1 MSKGNPKAANLVI
14 EWSPRG
20 VTTFDGATRTT
31 RQFDT
36 IQAAASSLGS
46 KTAIVAI
53 SRRMMF
59 VRTTR
64 VPDAAIS
71 DVRLV
76 LSMRLG
82 DLFPLPPS
90 DLAYDFVLTDNVDSE
105 GRLAIVTAM
114 SAQDLRNMQEEFRSA
129 GIKVAQVLP
138 VAMGSVLLAESVGR
152 TSGAVVTRDND
163 GIGIDIVEG
172 HSLRYSRV
180 STNISN
186 PSAEVCRTYTVAGL
200 PCGDM
205 IAAGG
210 FTFADAD
217 INTKGTSLESFLT
230 SSSDIPAINI
240 ELPEVVALRA
250 KKVRD
255 QRQRMAVV
263 LMIGALGLC
272 AVAYTGYMSKV
283 AVVNAADQKTQKDI
297 KALDARKKATQ
308 TKAANLTDAQ
318 TALDIAFKY
327 GQNYSDLVT
336 VVANDVPS
344 GVWLGG
350 ISVERGKRMVLRGVA
365 FNNGQVKDF
374 VDKLSSEPRFRN
386 VRLEFAN
393 DGSID
398 LKPVVQFSISAFPVG
413 NVPLVDLNQVKRK

>member
-20 VTTFDGATRTT
+20 VTTFDGATRTS

-46 KTAIVAI
+46 KVAIVAV
-53 SRRMMF
+53 SRRMIF
-59 VRTTR
+59 VRATR
-64 VPDAAIS
+64 VPNAAIA

-82 DLFPLPPS
+82 DLFPLPSS
-90 DLAYDFVLTDNVDSE
+90 DLAYDFILTDNVDSE
-105 GRLAIVTAM
+105 GRMAIVTAM
-114 SAQDLRNMQEEFRSA
+114 SAQDLRSMHEEFRAA
-129 GIKVAQVLP
+129 GIKIAQVLP
-138 VAMGSVLLAESVGR
+138 VAMGSVLLADSVGR

-163 GIGIDIVEG
+163 GIGIDIVDG
-172 HSLRYSRV
+172 HNLRYSRV

-186 PSAEVCRTYTVAGL
+186 PAAEVCRTYTVAGL

-210 FTFADAD
+210 FTFTDAD
-217 INTKGTSLESFLT
+217 INTKGTSLEAFLT
-230 SSSDIPAINI
+230 SSKDIPSINI

-250 KKVRD
+250 KKIRD
-255 QRQRMAVV
+255 QRQRMALVMM
-263 LMIGALGLC
+263 LGALAICGVAFTGYSSKI
-272 AVAYTGYMSKV
+272 AVA
-283 AVVNAADQKTQKDI
+283 NAADETTQKDL
-297 KALDARKKATQ
+297 KTLDARKKATDA
-308 TKAANLTDAQ
+308 KASSLTDAQ

-327 GQNYSDLVT
+327 GQHFSDLAT

-350 ISVERGKRMVLRGVA
+350 LSVERGKRMVLRGVA

-374 VDKLSSEPRFRN
+374 VDKLSSEPRLRN

-413 NVPLVDLNQVKRK
+413 NVPLVDLTQVKHK